1 VRKSAGRER
10 NRPGGEKPAGATEAK
25 EIRKT
30 DVKERAVRRL
40 RQTLLTG
47 CALAVAALGVSA
59 GPGQDDTGWG
69 RNAAKATTGITT
81 AGAGTANAVTGDDT
95 GWG

>member
-1 VRKSAGRER
+1 M
-10 NRPGGEKPAGATEAK
+10 
-25 EIRKT
+25 
-30 DVKERAVRRL
+30 KERAVKRL

-69 RNAAKATTGITT
+69 RNVAKATTGITT
-81 AGAGTANAVTGDDT
+81 AGTGTANAVTGDDT